1 MATKRTRTSTATATA
16 RDSRGR
22 FVSKST
28 AAAAAEANDGY
39 SNQPARLGLGTSNLV
54 GGSEYPLT
62 RFSNNYQTL
71 LSLYREHWI
80 ARRIVE
86 VPAQDMVKAWP
97 TITSELSADD
107 LKQFDRTLARTGT
120 RKAILTTL
128 KWARLFGGAGALI
141 VIDGQEDMLDEPLHR
156 DSIEIGSF
164 KGLIPFDRWSG
175 LSPTMGVCS
184 DVNQPLQFGLPEGYQ
199 VHGPSTSTSFKVHA
213 SRILRFTGPDIP
225 SPEFQAQS
233 YWGISCL
240 EPVFEEL
247 NKIDSASWSIINL
260 LFRAQILSEVNPDL
274 ANLLAGAG
282 TSQEMLKKYHQR
294 MAEKNHLLSN
304 QGLNILG
311 EGGSL
316 QSSTYSFGGVS
327 DVLQQFQLFVSGAA
341 QIPVSI
347 LYGRTISGLGQSN
360 DADLQI
366 YEDRIAQW
374 QNADLRPVL
383 EQQLYPVICMSEF
396 GEVPDDLD
404 LDFPSIRSMT
414 GKDKVELMKTGSD
427 AIFAGFDRGVY
438 GRKSTLIGLKRL
450 GDPIGE
456 YTWIT
461 QDQID
466 AADDDVQQQ
475 GDVPPLESMNEED
488 KPSAELEAAA

>member
-1 MATKRTRTSTATATA
+1 MATKRTRKSKATAEG

-22 FVSKST
+22 YVSKST
-28 AAAAAEANDGY
+28 AEANDGY
-39 SNQPARLGLGTSNLV
+39 SNQPARLGQGTSNLV
-54 GGSEYPLT
+54 GGSEYPIS
-62 RFSNNYQTL
+62 RFSNDYGTL
-71 LSLYREHWI
+71 NALYRNHWM
-80 ARRIVE
+80 ARRIIE

-97 TITSELSADD
+97 TITSELTADD
-107 LKQFDRTLARTGT
+107 LKKFDRTLARTGT
-120 RKAILTTL
+120 KKAILTAM

-141 VIDGQEDMLDEPLHR
+141 AIDGQEDMLDEPLDR
-156 DSIEIGSF
+156 DSIGIGSF
-164 KGLIPFDRWSG
+164 RGLIPFDRWSG
-175 LSPTMGVCS
+175 INPSTGICT
-184 DVNQPLQFGLPEGYQ
+184 DINQPLQFGLPESYQ
-199 VHGPSTSTSFKVHA
+199 VHPPFGGGKSFRVHA

-233 YWGISCL
+233 FWGISVL

-247 NKIDSASWSIINL
+247 TKIDSASWSIINL
-260 LFRAQILSEVNPDL
+260 LFRAQILSEVNPEL
-274 ANLLAGAG
+274 SNLLSGAG
-282 TSQEMLKKYHQR
+282 TSQEALKKVHQR
-294 MAEKNHLLSN
+294 LSEKNALLSN

-374 QNADLRPVL
+374 QNADMRPVL

-396 GEVPDDLD
+396 GEVPEDLD

-427 AIFAGFDRGVY
+427 AIIAGFEKGVY
-438 GRKSTLIGLKRL
+438 GRKTTLTGLKRL

-456 YTWIT
+456 YSWIT
-461 QDQID
+461 QDLID
-466 AADDDVQQQ
+466 AADDDVQQ
-475 GDVPPLESMNEED
+475 GDVPPLESLNDED
-488 KPSAELEAAA
+488 EPSAELEAA